1 MLAFLLLGTP
11 LALLLLPVPR
21 LPPLYS
27 LITAITQPGLALTS
41 CLPASTF
48 QVLGLWTHAIVSSP
62 SWFHPRHWLRLPSF
76 PLVTSHHPSPATSPG
91 QSRETD
97 MSTCAF
103 SVKVS
108 ADPSPSF
115 QSLWVTGCAFYAVG
129 CLVSEK
135 IEFYPLILEIFFPLS
150 SSELEEVV
158 GGAE

>member
-48 QVLGLWTHAIVSSP
+48 QVLGLWTHATMSSP
-62 SWFHPRHWLRLPSF
+62 SRFHPYHWLRLPRF

-115 QSLWVTGCAFYAVG
+115 QSLWVIVRIHRTSPYWM
-129 CLVSEK
+129 CLLCSWMPCVREDR
-135 IEFYPLILEIFFPLS
+135 ILFTDFRDIFSF
-150 SSELEEVV
+150 E
-158 GGAE
+158 